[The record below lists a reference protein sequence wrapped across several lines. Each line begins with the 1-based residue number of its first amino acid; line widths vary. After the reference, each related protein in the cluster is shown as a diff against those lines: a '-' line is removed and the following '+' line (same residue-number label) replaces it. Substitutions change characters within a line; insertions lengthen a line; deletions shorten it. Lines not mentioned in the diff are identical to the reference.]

1 MVYVRTKGGN
11 HAKLAPMNNLPYG
24 TLRAFLTPFL
34 MVLFRPK
41 VKGLRN
47 VPASGPL
54 ILASNHL
61 SFSDS
66 IFMPLVVPRKVT
78 FLAKSEYFTSPGPKG
93 LLKKLTFIALG
104 QVPVD
109 RSGGRRSEAALIT
122 GLEVLAGGNSLGIYP
137 EGTRSPDGRLY
148 KGRTGIARLAIESG
162 AVDCVFVSDG
172 ISSLIEKISLC
183 SEPYPDYAIRELVPQ
198 FEDLNISQEGFQNAS
213 VALDTLESKETQV
226 LKAFCQLKSIAD
238 IAKQTQISKVK
249 VEEVL
254 TKIQT
259 LLMLDTRSQLV
270 LRMYRFGALAL

>member
-1 MVYVRTKGGN
+1 MS
-11 HAKLAPMNNLPYG
+11 MNNLPYG

-34 MVLFRPK
+34 MILFRPK

-47 VPASGPL
+47 VPATGPL
-54 ILASNHL
+54 IIASNHL

-109 RSGGRRSEAALIT
+109 RSGGRRSEAAIIT
-122 GLEVLAGGNSLGIYP
+122 GLQVLSEGKCLGIYP

-162 AVDCVFVSDG
+162 APIIPVAMFNT
-172 ISSLIEKISLC
+172 EKIQPTGQVIPNIQRVGMRFG
-183 SEPYPDYAIRELVPQ
+183 EPMYFDGDSTDLAYLRVVTDQIMNRIQELSGQEYVDEYAV
-198 FEDLNISQEGFQNAS
+198 
-213 VALDTLESKETQV
+213 
-226 LKAFCQLKSIAD
+226 
-238 IAKQTQISKVK
+238 KVK
-249 VEEVL
+249 RPGKKNSEDE
-254 TKIQT
+254 
-259 LLMLDTRSQLV
+259 SE
-270 LRMYRFGALAL
+270 

>member
-1 MVYVRTKGGN
+1 
-11 HAKLAPMNNLPYG
+11 MNNLPYG

-34 MVLFRPK
+34 MILFRPK

-47 VPASGPL
+47 VPATGPL
-54 ILASNHL
+54 IIASNHL

-109 RSGGRRSEAALIT
+109 RSGGRRSEAAIIT
-122 GLEVLAGGNSLGIYP
+122 GLQVLSEGKCLGIYP

-162 AVDCVFVSDG
+162 APIIPVAMFNT
-172 ISSLIEKISLC
+172 EKIQPTGKVIPNIQRVGMTFGDPMYFDGDSTDLAYLREVTDQIM
-183 SEPYPDYAIRELVPQ
+183 SRIQELSGQVYVDEYA
-198 FEDLNISQEGFQNAS
+198 A
-213 VALDTLESKETQV
+213 
-226 LKAFCQLKSIAD
+226 KAKK
-238 IAKQTQISKVK
+238 IAKSES
-249 VEEVL
+249 EEE
-254 TKIQT
+254 
-259 LLMLDTRSQLV
+259 SE
-270 LRMYRFGALAL
+270 

>member
-1 MVYVRTKGGN
+1 MI
-11 HAKLAPMNNLPYG
+11 
-24 TLRAFLTPFL
+24 
-34 MVLFRPK
+34 LFRPK

-47 VPASGPL
+47 VPGTGPV
-54 ILASNHL
+54 IIASNHL

-122 GLEVLAGGNSLGIYP
+122 GLKVLAEGKCLGIYP

-162 AVDCVFVSDG
+162 APIIPVAMFNT
-172 ISSLIEKISLC
+172 EKIQPTGTVVPKVMRVEMIFGEPMYFDGDSTDLLYLRDVTDKIMATIQSL
-183 SEPYPDYAIRELVPQ
+183 SGQEYVDTYATKAKK
-198 FEDLNISQEGFQNAS
+198 N
-213 VALDTLESKETQV
+213 LE
-226 LKAFCQLKSIAD
+226 
-238 IAKQTQISKVK
+238 
-249 VEEVL
+249 EE
-254 TKIQT
+254 
-259 LLMLDTRSQLV
+259 S
-270 LRMYRFGALAL
+270 

>member
-1 MVYVRTKGGN
+1 MS
-11 HAKLAPMNNLPYG
+11 MNNLPYG

-34 MVLFRPK
+34 MILFRPK

-47 VPASGPL
+47 VPATGPL
-54 ILASNHL
+54 IIASNHL

-109 RSGGRRSEAALIT
+109 RSGGRRSEAAIIT
-122 GLEVLAGGNSLGIYP
+122 GLQVLSEGKCLGIYP

-162 AVDCVFVSDG
+162 APIIPVAMFNT
-172 ISSLIEKISLC
+172 EKIQPTGQVIPNIQRVGMTFG
-183 SEPYPDYAIRELVPQ
+183 EPMYFDGDSTDLAYLRVVTDQIMNRIQELSGQEYVDEYAV
-198 FEDLNISQEGFQNAS
+198 
-213 VALDTLESKETQV
+213 
-226 LKAFCQLKSIAD
+226 
-238 IAKQTQISKVK
+238 KVK
-249 VEEVL
+249 
-254 TKIQT
+254 KSAKK
-259 LLMLDTRSQLV
+259 RSEDESE
-270 LRMYRFGALAL
+270 

>member
-1 MVYVRTKGGN
+1 
-11 HAKLAPMNNLPYG
+11 MNNLPYG
-24 TLRAFLTPFL
+24 VLRAFLTPFL

-41 VKGLRN
+41 VKGLRQ
-47 VPASGPL
+47 VPGSGPV
-54 ILASNHL
+54 IIASNHL

-122 GLEVLAGGNSLGIYP
+122 GLKVLAEGKCLGIYP

-162 AVDCVFVSDG
+162 APIIPVAMFNT
-172 ISSLIEKISLC
+172 EKIQPTGTVVPKVMRVEMIFG
-183 SEPYPDYAIRELVPQ
+183 EPMYFEGDSTDLQHLRDVTDKIMQTIQALSGQEYVDTYATKAKKTTE
-198 FEDLNISQEGFQNAS
+198 EEEG
-213 VALDTLESKETQV
+213 
-226 LKAFCQLKSIAD
+226 
-238 IAKQTQISKVK
+238 
-249 VEEVL
+249 
-254 TKIQT
+254 
-259 LLMLDTRSQLV
+259 
-270 LRMYRFGALAL
+270 